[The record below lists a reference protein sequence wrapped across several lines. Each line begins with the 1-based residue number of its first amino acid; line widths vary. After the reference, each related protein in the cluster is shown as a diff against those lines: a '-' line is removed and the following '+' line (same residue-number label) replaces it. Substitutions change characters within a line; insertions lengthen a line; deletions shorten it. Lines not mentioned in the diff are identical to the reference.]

1 MPLKI
6 LILSKIR
13 TISQKINHPTYVSGA
28 ANDWQIIK
36 LSTPLDFNANVQP
49 ACLPDST
56 DYMASSIGDKCYVS
70 GWGSTKHYGAQG
82 TQSSKLK
89 FTEMITK
96 SHYWCNEKSI
106 CASNPKGDTVCSG
119 DSGGPFVCNVNGKA
133 VSGGAVSFTETA
145 AGSLCKVGGVS
156 GYFRTAYVLDWVKQ
170 NMVSSND

>member
-56 DYMASSIGDKCYVS
+56 DYMASSIGDKCFVS
-70 GWGSTKHYGAQG
+70 GWGSTKFFGG
-82 TQSSKLK
+82 TWSSRIKY
-89 FTEMITK
+89 TEMTTT
-96 SHYWCNEKSI
+96 SHVYCNEKSI
-106 CASNPKGDTVCSG
+106 CAFNPKGDTVCSG
-119 DSGGPFVCNVNGKA
+119 DSGGPFICNVNGKA

-156 GYFRTAYVLDWVKQ
+156 GYFRTAYVLDWIKQ
-170 NMVSSND
+170 NMVSNNY